1 MRTSS
6 GALLLSLGLCS
17 CAGAADPEDSGS
29 VTEASASASTGAV
42 GSTGPAVTSS
52 ASASDPG
59 SASAS
64 TPGTGPEPTSEA
76 TVDPSGSSTGDDPT
90 GAPGTDTGSS
100 DSSTGDP
107 PAETLADLLPLDLY
121 EAMFPE
127 HDPLYSHDALVAA
140 AAEYPAFAS
149 EGSADDR
156 RRELAAFLANI
167 GHETTGGW
175 PDAPGGPYAWGLYF
189 TQEVGC
195 EGGTCIGYCDVNNVE
210 YPCAP
215 GKTYHGRGPIQLSW
229 NYNYGQAG
237 EALGEPLL
245 AQPELVATDGAIAFR
260 TGLWFWMTAQSP
272 KPSAHAVMTGQWQPN
287 ADDMAKGRTPGFGM
301 TINIINGGLEC
312 GQPTNAKV
320 ADRVGF
326 YQRFTDML
334 AVDPGPALYCDTM
347 QPY

>member
-1 MRTSS
+1 MRADT
-6 GALLLSLGLCS
+6 GALLLSLGLYG
-17 CAGAADPEDSGS
+17 CADATDATDTANDSD
-29 VTEASASASTGAV
+29 TSAASTTSA
-42 GSTGPAVTSS
+42 PATTPATSAETS
-52 ASASDPG
+52 GDPG
-59 SASAS
+59 SATAS
-64 TPGTGPEPTSEA
+64 TPGTGEPTS
-76 TVDPSGSSTGDDPT
+76 DPTSTSTTDPT
-90 GAPGTDTGSS
+90 GTTGTTNEPDTGT
-100 DSSTGDP
+100 TGEPDP
-107 PAETLADLLPLDLY
+107 STLAELLPLDLF

-127 HDPLYSHDALVAA
+127 HDPLYSHAALLAA

-149 EGSADDR
+149 EGSPDER

-175 PDAPGGPYAWGLYF
+175 AQAPGGPYAWGLYF

-195 EGGTCIGYCDVNNVE
+195 EGGDCIGYCDPNNVQ

-245 AQPELVATDGAIAFR
+245 AQPELLATDGAIAFR

-272 KPSAHAVMTGQWQPN
+272 KPSAHAVMTGQWSPS
-287 ADDMAKGRTPGFGM
+287 ADDMAKGRAPGFGM
-301 TINIINGGLEC
+301 TVNIINGGLEC

-320 ADRVGF
+320 EDRVGF

-334 AVDPGPALYCDTM
+334 AVDPGPAIYCDTM